1 MNNRPIDGF
10 ALKEEEGAEIIFRG
24 TIMKVKVSQ
33 DDCEDKYSL
42 IEMVHPPN
50 IGPSL
55 HIHPKAPEAYY
66 VLEGDYHIK
75 CGKKS
80 HHVKKGDFVF
90 VPKGTAHNYQSGP
103 NGGKVLVIS
112 PPGLEKYFKEVAD
125 SLNVGSLTWELE
137 QKIAHRYGQEFIN
150 SLKHWGQ

>member
-66 VLEGDYHIK
+66 VL
-75 CGKKS
+75 
-80 HHVKKGDFVF
+80 KGIF
-90 VPKGTAHNYQSGP
+90 
-103 NGGKVLVIS
+103 I
-112 PPGLEKYFKEVAD
+112 
-125 SLNVGSLTWELE
+125 LNVA
-137 QKIAHRYGQEFIN
+137 K
-150 SLKHWGQ
+150 KHIM